1 MSACPPCVDTHILIW
16 AVQGRTSPGQE
27 AMVGLVQRFLR
38 QAERPPIAPA
48 IAVHEMLIRADQ
60 PERARWA
67 VLVEELFQVQPFD
80 LAAAVEAATI
90 EATWRQRLPR
100 TPVDPAQDVA
110 IRRERLR
117 ADIQIIAT
125 AVVSGAA
132 CLYSHD
138 PHVTRLAEGFI
149 DVRKLAVQGELDLDA

>member
-1 MSACPPCVDTHILIW
+1 MSATPPCVDTHILIW

-27 AMVGLVQRFLR
+27 AMVGLVQQLLG

-48 IAVHEMLIRADQ
+48 IAVHEMLIGGGE

-80 LAAAVEAATI
+80 LSAAVEAATI
-90 EATWRQRLPR
+90 EAAWRQRLR
-100 TPVDPAQDVA
+100 RAPVDPAPDAV

-117 ADIQIIAT
+117 ADVQIIAT
-125 AVVSGAA
+125 AVASGAPY
-132 CLYSHD
+132 LLSHD

-149 DVRKLAVQGELDLDA
+149 DVRRLEAQA